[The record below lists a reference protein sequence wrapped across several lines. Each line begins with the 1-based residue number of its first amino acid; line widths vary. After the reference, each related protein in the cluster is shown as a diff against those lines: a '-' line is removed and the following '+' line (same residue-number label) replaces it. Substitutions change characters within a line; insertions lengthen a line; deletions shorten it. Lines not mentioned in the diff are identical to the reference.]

1 MSSASE
7 TPIGRAD
14 IEADIAR
21 TRTQLSR
28 TLEALMAKTDV
39 KTRAKDASCGV
50 LVEVGSRGLQAVSR
64 TRDTIAGLLQSA
76 RGSTQT
82 NKGRL
87 SAAAVLAGA
96 VTALLAAFRLQPRAG
111 RR

>member
-39 KTRAKDASCGV
+39 KTRAKDASGGV
-50 LVEVGSRGLQAVSR
+50 LV
-64 TRDTIAGLLQSA
+64 
-76 RGSTQT
+76 
-82 NKGRL
+82 
-87 SAAAVLAGA
+87 
-96 VTALLAAFRLQPRAG
+96 
-111 RR
+111 